1 MTKDE
6 LKEKIVKKLMNLQE
20 NTYVIKEVTE
30 ILIEDR
36 FKGYKR
42 FLKDNVFISFP
53 DYIIN
58 DMFRES
64 GDLDYKKIQGMEKNE
79 IINYFFNGEG
89 KKYFERWGDYQGKK
103 PKVIKIKWDDLA
115 KPLQNFL
122 KNKMSGE
129 NPNLSDSREKL
140 IKTMKREPNLG
151 KGQNEPII
159 ITYNQ
164 EGKIVDIPGG
174 NHRTYA
180 AFELNNFNPILMKAY
195 TNN

>member
-1 MTKDE
+1 
-6 LKEKIVKKLMNLQE
+6 MNLQE
-20 NTYVIKEVTE
+20 NIQRIREMMG
-30 ILIEDR
+30 LLNEDR

-42 FLKDNVFISFP
+42 FLKDNVFTDFP

-58 DMFRES
+58 DMFRET
-64 GDLDYKKIQGMEKNE
+64 GDLDYRDVQGMTKDQ
-79 IINYFFNGEG
+79 IIDYFFNGNG
-89 KKYFERWGDYQGKK
+89 KRFFERWGDYKGKK
-103 PKVIKIKWDDLA
+103 PKVIEMKWEDLSE
-115 KPLQNFL
+115 PLQKFL

-129 NPNLSDSREKL
+129 NLNFPDSREKL
-140 IKTMKREPNLG
+140 MKTMEREPNLG
-151 KGQNEPII
+151 KGDNEPII

-164 EGKIVDIPGG
+164 DGKIVDIPGG